1 MQAAYDD
8 WLSRVLPVAESRSLP
23 TTFGTA
29 HVLSFGSTR
38 GRRDA
43 AALLGPVLDTA
54 SSERD
59 DSPPVIAL
67 PGTNF
72 PALAWSPLLPVAG
85 VQCHAVDLIGQPGR
99 TTGPRLSPSG
109 QATVQWLDDVL
120 DGLAAA
126 KAVE

>member
-1 MQAAYDD
+1 MLLFCSTPGHRAA
-8 WLSRVLPVAESRSLP
+8 VAA
-23 TTFGTA
+23 G
-29 HVLSFGSTR
+29 
-38 GRRDA
+38 
-43 AALLGPVLDTA
+43 GPVVDIA
-54 SSERD
+54 SPERQ

-67 PGTNF
+67 PGRNL

-109 QATVQWLDDVL
+109 QAMVQWLDDVL